1 MYTIGSLFY
10 AIYFFV
16 SFPMFYRIGEVPRQ
30 TWTVGQAA
38 IDSLGACMLVTLLLD
53 FWRLAIGAITD
64 LDAVPELPWMQ

>member
-16 SFPMFYRIGEVPRQ
+16 SFPMFYRIGEAPRQ
-30 TWTVGQAA
+30 QWTVWQAA
-38 IDSLGACMLVTLLLD
+38 VDSLGASMLVTILLD

-64 LDAVPELPWMQ
+64 LESAPELPWMQ